1 MAWIKIIDE
10 NNAEGRLKNIYSE
23 IIKSRGKL
31 SNIMRVHSL
40 SPIAMQ
46 KHIELYTAIM
56 FDRSGLSRA
65 EREMIGVAVSKINE
79 CKYCVNHHAEAL
91 NAYWRDRGRI
101 DDFINEFDSVEISE
115 RERTM
120 IEYACKLTEH
130 PNSVSE
136 AMIDKL
142 RETGLSDEEIL
153 SLNLTV
159 SYFNFVNRIV
169 KGLGVEMTAEEI
181 KGYKY

>member
-10 NNAEGRLKNIYSE
+10 NSAEGKLKEIYSD
-23 IIKSRGKL
+23 IAGKRGKL

-40 SPIAMQ
+40 SPLAMQ

-56 FDRSGLSRA
+56 FDRCGLSRA
-65 EREMIGVAVSKINE
+65 EREMIGVAVSGINE
-79 CKYCVNHHAEAL
+79 CRYCVAHHAEAL
-91 NAYWRDRGRI
+91 NAYWKNRERI
-101 DDFINEFDSVEISE
+101 DDFINDFDSAGINA
-115 RERTM
+115 RQKMM
-120 IEYACKLTEH
+120 IEYACKLTEN
-130 PNSVSE
+130 PGSVTE
-136 AMIDKL
+136 EMIDKL
-142 RETGLSDEEIL
+142 REAGLSDEEIL

-169 KGLGVEMTAEEI
+169 KGLGVEMTEEET